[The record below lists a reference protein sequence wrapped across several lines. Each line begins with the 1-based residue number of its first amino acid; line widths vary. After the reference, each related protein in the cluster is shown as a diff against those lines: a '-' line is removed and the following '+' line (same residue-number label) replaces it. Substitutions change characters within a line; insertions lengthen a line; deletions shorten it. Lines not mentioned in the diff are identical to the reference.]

1 MTLPI
6 DPSFSTG
13 GAEWKIESPS
23 AGGAAQSSGKS
34 FGGALTQ
41 AISGLEHSQVDAG
54 QAAQGLANGTAT
66 DVSSVAMTVERARL
80 EMQLASQIRSKAIQ
94 GFEEVFHTQV

>member
-1 MTLPI
+1 MPIPI
-6 DPSFSTG
+6 DPTFSTG
-13 GAEWKIESPS
+13 GAEWKIESP
-23 AGGAAQSSGKS
+23 GATSGSQSSGKS

-41 AISGLEHSQVDAG
+41 AISGLENSQESASA
-54 QAAQGLANGTAT
+54 AAQSLTNGSAT

-94 GFEEVFHTQV
+94 GFEEIFHTQV